1 MPGTPDLTLDQLI
14 TAVKR
19 LSPTQLYVFSR
30 RFNAWQ
36 AKSRKEPDEETGLMA
51 AAQARLP
58 VTVERRLRRLAGK
71 SERGVLSAKELE
83 EYRALAQQAEH
94 MNTQRV
100 EALAK
105 LARRWGKSVDVVMR
119 EIGWREG
126 EDDAASHSARR
137 SSVGA

>member
-1 MPGTPDLTLDQLI
+1 MRFVFVFKGCSAMPGTPDLTLDQLI

-36 AKSRKEPDEETGLMA
+36 AKSRKAPDEETGLMA

-58 VTVERRLRRLAGK
+58 ATVERRLRRLAGK

-83 EYRALAQQAEH
+83 EYRALAQ
-94 MNTQRV
+94 
-100 EALAK
+100 
-105 LARRWGKSVDVVMR
+105 
-119 EIGWREG
+119 
-126 EDDAASHSARR
+126 
-137 SSVGA
+137 